1 MLMGMISEGPVREI
15 VLRGVVFE
23 EFLSFGK
30 RVSIL
35 AKIASWRTHKQKP
48 PALPPAVSKL

>member
-15 VLRGVVFE
+15 VLRGVVFGK
-23 EFLSFGK
+23 FHSFGK
-30 RVSIL
+30 RASIL